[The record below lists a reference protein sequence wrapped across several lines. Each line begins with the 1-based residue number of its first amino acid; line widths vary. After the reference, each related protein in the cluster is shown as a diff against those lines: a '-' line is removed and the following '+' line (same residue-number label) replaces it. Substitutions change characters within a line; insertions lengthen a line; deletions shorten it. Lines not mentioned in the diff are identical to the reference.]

1 MPASTIQSLDRGL
14 TILEITAQSRQPV
27 ALADFA
33 AALKIDRSSAFRLV
47 NTLKQHGFLVQLPA
61 GKGYVLGTAARRLA
75 GTFQLS
81 DLLLQVAKEH
91 VQELAAITGETA
103 HLAIREGSQAAL
115 IDHQLTDRPV
125 GVSTGSGFC
134 VPLHC
139 TSVGK
144 ALIADCDADQL
155 HAILG
160 DKPLPTFTKRTICS
174 VAALARDCQQTRRR
188 GYALDDEENAEGVCC
203 MSTPIRDAT
212 GQIVAS
218 IGVSAPVE
226 RLPKKRRQEVSQLI
240 QQAANAIAAK
250 LGQKVS

>member
-14 TILEITAQSRQPV
+14 TILELTAQARQPV
-27 ALADFA
+27 ALTDFA

-47 NTLKQHGFLVQLPA
+47 NTLKQHGFLVQLPG

-91 VQELAAITGETA
+91 VQELAALTGETA
-103 HLAIREGSQAAL
+103 HLAIREGAQAAL

-144 ALIADCDADQL
+144 ALIADCDAEQL
-155 HAILG
+155 RAILG
-160 DKPLPTFTKRTICS
+160 NKPLERLTKRTICS
-174 VAALARDCQQTRRR
+174 IETLAQDCKLTRRR

-203 MSTPIRDAT
+203 MSTPIRDAA

-218 IGVSAPVE
+218 IGISAPVE
-226 RLPKKRRQEVSQLI
+226 RLPKKRREEVARQI
-240 QQAANAIAAK
+240 QQAADAIAAK
-250 LGQKVS
+250 LAQK